1 MPKNYFYK
9 ILGINSI
16 SILLKVLMGIISTK
30 LISIYVGLNG
40 ISLLEYFRNFTNIA
54 ESTSQMGLQNGI
66 VKQIATSDNEK
77 EREQKIFSTALV
89 ITAFATVLTILCC
102 LLFSKSL
109 QNFLFQSTL
118 FEVSFLIFLLLLPS
132 SSLQMLTIST
142 LNGKRLFKKIIWIN
156 SIGYFINI
164 LLSIL
169 LITQWG
175 LQGAMLQ
182 IALAPA
188 ILYLFTWF
196 YAKKQ
201 LAEIKF
207 SLSFF
212 DRKIAK
218 NLLGF
223 TLMNVVSSTL
233 TPFSFIFIRNLI
245 NTFLGDAEAGIWSS
259 IVRLSGF
266 YMVFVSSICS
276 LYFFPL
282 LAKEET
288 LQGQRR
294 IFLEYY
300 KKLVP
305 LIGIG
310 LLTLFLTQSII
321 IPLLFTEKFLPL
333 THYLH
338 FQLIIDFIKSC
349 ALIFGY
355 KILAERK
362 IGVFLLYE
370 CISIG
375 SQMLLSYIFIKIWGL
390 YGGFFAS
397 ILSISLYF
405 ILVFLNYLKS
415 KS

>member
-1 MPKNYFYK
+1 MQKNYFYK

-77 EREQKIFSTALV
+77 EQEQKIFSTALG
-89 ITAFATVLTILCC
+89 IATFSTLFTMLFC

-142 LNGKRLFKKIIWIN
+142 LNGKRLFQKIIWIN
-156 SIGYFINI
+156 SIGYLINT

-169 LITQWG
+169 LITQWA

-182 IALAPA
+182 IALTPA

-233 TPFSFIFIRNLI
+233 APFSFIFIRNLI
-245 NTFLGDAEAGIWSS
+245 DTFLGETDAGIWSS
-259 IVRLSGF
+259 IIRLSGF

-282 LAKEET
+282 LAKEEKI
-288 LQGQRR
+288 QSQRR

-300 KKLVP
+300 KKFVP
-305 LIGIG
+305 LIGII
-310 LLTLFLTQSII
+310 LLVIFLTQNII

-349 ALIFGY
+349 AFIFGY

-362 IGVFLLYE
+362 IGAFILYE

-375 SQMLLSYIFIKIWGL
+375 SQMLLSYICIQNWGL
-390 YGGFFAS
+390 YGIFFAN
-397 ILSISLYF
+397 IISISLYL
-405 ILVFLNYLKS
+405 IGVFTYTFRK
-415 KS
+415 K